1 VPASCA
7 GGLHEARAREDF
19 FSFFGVVATSARSGS
34 AWVTGEFTPP
44 DDGDGGGESARAR
57 ARERERERER
67 EGERGRKKK
76 GENL

>member
-1 VPASCA
+1 MKR
-7 GGLHEARAREDF
+7 ARAREDF
-19 FSFFGVVATSARSGS
+19 FSFFGVVATSTRSGS

-57 ARERERERER
+57 KIGRERERERER
-67 EGERGRKKK
+67 ERGGRKEK